1 MLNFPVPYANELIYS
16 SVARAGIRLAINSP
30 KQLLDEVFQDREVVA
45 TIDLPAHL
53 SKILKLLPET
63 QFNAEKLIYQ
73 HTLFPLYAPFVPEER
88 RQECMQ
94 WMLNKSNGSVH
105 LALGINA
112 SYIATPTYLQYC
124 PGCINEQLKQYKE
137 YYWSRLWQVQGVT
150 CCQKHGE
157 LIQTNIEFRS
167 PHKHE
172 FIAADVKNCPIVT
185 QSAAKLDDLFICKKV
200 DELLQLC
207 PKQSAS
213 FEQWS
218 LFYKK
223 LAHQNNC
230 VRGNSHILYESIYEK
245 ISTRWSKQFLKQY
258 HLDNFSS
265 ENSWLRSI
273 FRKHRKCFSY
283 LQHLIVIEAMNAGR
297 EWSFNEI
304 LVTVNSLQPVIK
316 PQSIKLQSSDIT
328 ESQNTI
334 ILEKRKKWLEAINQ
348 DSIIASRKQNRA
360 LYAWLYRNDKE
371 WLLETNSHYQQPH
384 IPTGNKIDWG
394 TRDLETVKLLINIKQ
409 QLIENLDLPRKSKN
423 WWIKQL
429 KNPATIEKNLDN
441 LPLTKQFLDQ
451 YNEDISC
458 FQIRRLTRVLLQSYS
473 ANEQLP
479 RWIILRKSGLSE
491 ERITTEANNFLTNV
505 IKLIHWEN

>member
-1 MLNFPVPYANELIYS
+1 
-16 SVARAGIRLAINSP
+16 
-30 KQLLDEVFQDREVVA
+30 
-45 TIDLPAHL
+45 
-53 SKILKLLPET
+53 
-63 QFNAEKLIYQ
+63 
-73 HTLFPLYAPFVPEER
+73 
-88 RQECMQ
+88 
-94 WMLNKSNGSVH
+94 
-105 LALGINA
+105 
-112 SYIATPTYLQYC
+112 
-124 PGCINEQLKQYKE
+124 
-137 YYWSRLWQVQGVT
+137 
-150 CCQKHGE
+150 
-157 LIQTNIEFRS
+157 
-167 PHKHE
+167 
-172 FIAADVKNCPIVT
+172 
-185 QSAAKLDDLFICKKV
+185 
-200 DELLQLC
+200 
-207 PKQSAS
+207 
-213 FEQWS
+213 
-218 LFYKK
+218 
-223 LAHQNNC
+223 
-230 VRGNSHILYESIYEK
+230 
-245 ISTRWSKQFLKQY
+245 
-258 HLDNFSS
+258 
-265 ENSWLRSI
+265 
-273 FRKHRKCFSY
+273 
-283 LQHLIVIEAMNAGR
+283 MNAGR
-297 EWSFNEI
+297 EWSFNEV

-429 KNPATIEKNLDN
+429 RNPATIEKNLDN

-473 ANEQLP
+473 ANEQLS